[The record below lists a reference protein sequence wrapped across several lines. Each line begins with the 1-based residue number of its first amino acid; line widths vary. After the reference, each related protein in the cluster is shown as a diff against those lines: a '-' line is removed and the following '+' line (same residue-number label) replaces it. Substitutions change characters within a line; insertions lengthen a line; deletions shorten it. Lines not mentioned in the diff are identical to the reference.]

1 VLNGFFSARSILIM
15 TLKIFLDDK
24 SFHCLKE
31 SIPPGS
37 RSKSIIEKAVH
48 LDLFGSNAVLSCEEA
63 EARNLLL
70 YAGHC
75 PGVIASI
82 HNAFRAAGLTF
93 TTPDISG
100 EGLASPL
107 RRQRLSQ
114 HPLMSYR
121 GHRTW
126 PPEWTWLSGT
136 YNRHPDGEAGMLEDV
151 RLSAVNDSAILLTMS
166 YGGGRYI
173 SQLTFDDP
181 NFCHEICEL
190 LKHHYGWLI
199 RNIGELDVP

>member
-1 VLNGFFSARSILIM
+1 M
-15 TLKIFLDDK
+15 TLKIFLDYK
-24 SFHCLKE
+24 NFHCLRQ
-31 SIPPGS
+31 SVPPGS

-48 LDLFGSNAVLSCEEA
+48 LDLFGGNAVLSCEEG

-70 YAGHC
+70 YAAHC

-82 HNAFRAAGLTF
+82 HNAFRDAGLTF

-100 EGLASPL
+100 EGLPSSL
-107 RRQRLSQ
+107 RRHRLSQ
-114 HPLMSYR
+114 HPLMSHR
-121 GHRTW
+121 GHPTW

-136 YNRHPDGEAGMLEDV
+136 YNRHPDSEAGVLEHV
-151 RLSAVNDSAILLTMS
+151 RLSAVNDSVILLTMS

-173 SQLTFDDP
+173 SQLSFDDP

-199 RNIGELDVP
+199 KNIGELDVP

>member
-1 VLNGFFSARSILIM
+1 LRRAYRLRAARVGHLPADSLTM

-24 SFHCLKE
+24 SFHCLKQ

-82 HNAFRAAGLTF
+82 HNAFRAAGSPNCHLMIQIF
-93 TTPDISG
+93 VVRY
-100 EGLASPL
+100 AS
-107 RRQRLSQ
+107 
-114 HPLMSYR
+114 Y
-121 GHRTW
+121 
-126 PPEWTWLSGT
+126 
-136 YNRHPDGEAGMLEDV
+136 
-151 RLSAVNDSAILLTMS
+151 
-166 YGGGRYI
+166 
-173 SQLTFDDP
+173 
-181 NFCHEICEL
+181 
-190 LKHHYGWLI
+190 
-199 RNIGELDVP
+199 